1 MSCRT
6 VFFRE
11 KFMQFS
17 IFQTLLWVY
26 EPYKSEISFDDIGF
40 LCIVD
45 RKLRILT
52 FGIERFSIPRFKS
65 YTPTRNFLCRR
76 FLFCSSK
83 KFMFFLVKRE
93 LFATTERQFLKNMK
107 NKGKSSSPQGG
118 GAWY

>member
-1 MSCRT
+1 
-6 VFFRE
+6 
-11 KFMQFS
+11 MQFS

-26 EPYKSEISFDDIGF
+26 EPYKSEISFDDIVF

-45 RKLRILT
+45 RKLRMLA
-52 FGIERFSIPRFKS
+52 FRIERFSIPRFKS
-65 YTPTRNFLCRR
+65 YTPTRDFLCRR

-83 KFMFFLVKRE
+83 KFMFFCQKRIFCDYRE
-93 LFATTERQFLKNMK
+93 AISQKSE